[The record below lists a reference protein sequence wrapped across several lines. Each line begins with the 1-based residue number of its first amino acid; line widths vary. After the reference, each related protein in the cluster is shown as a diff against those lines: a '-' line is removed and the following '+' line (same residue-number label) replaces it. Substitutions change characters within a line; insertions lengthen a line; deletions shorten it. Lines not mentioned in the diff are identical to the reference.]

1 MLLINNLS
9 FSRNETKIFENLN
22 LSLSNKKII
31 QIKGRNGSGKT
42 TFLKVILNIL
52 EPNNGEVIWKGKN
65 IKKNIFDFYNQT
77 TFIMDNNTSTR
88 ELSVEDNINFW
99 RGLSSSKLNNEE
111 IFELLNKLNIEKYYK
126 TKVMYL
132 SSGERKKLELIRL
145 ILEQK
150 RLWVLDEPFNH
161 LDDLS
166 VEILNQTFLDHINN
180 DGIIILDDYKLKG
193 WWNDG
198 VTKAIDYFI
207 DAKKIKILNCH
218 NLFNYH
224 HQCILQKFES

>member
-1 MLLINNLS
+1 MPNKKYFYSVKMLLINNLS

-22 LSLSNKKII
+22 LSLNNKKII

-52 EPNNGEVIWKGKN
+52 EPNNGEIIWKGKN
-65 IKKNIFDFYNQT
+65 IKKNIFDFYKQT

-99 RGLSSSKLNNEE
+99 RGLSSSKLDNEE

-150 RLWVLDEPFNH
+150 KLWLLDEPFNH

-166 VEILNQTFLDHINN
+166 IEILNQTFLDHVNN
-180 DGIIILDDYKLKG
+180 DGMILFASHYDPMI
-193 WWNDG
+193 N
-198 VTKAIDYFI
+198 
-207 DAKKIKILNCH
+207 
-218 NLFNYH
+218 NLET
-224 HQCILQKFES
+224 LVLS

>member
-52 EPNNGEVIWKGKN
+52 EPKSGEIIWKGKN

-88 ELSVEDNINFW
+88 ELTIADNINFW
-99 RGLSSSKLNNEE
+99 KGLSSSKLNEKE
-111 IFELLNKLNIEKYYK
+111 IFELLKKLDIEKYYN

-132 SSGERKKLELIRL
+132 SSGEKKKLELIRL

-150 RLWVLDEPFNH
+150 KLWILDEPFNH
-161 LDDLS
+161 LDSLS
-166 VEILNQTFLDHINN
+166 IEILKQTFLDHINN
-180 DGIIILDDYKLKG
+180 EGMILFASHYDPVISNMETLE
-193 WWNDG
+193 
-198 VTKAIDYFI
+198 FI
-207 DAKKIKILNCH
+207 
-218 NLFNYH
+218 
-224 HQCILQKFES
+224 

>member
-9 FSRNETKIFENLN
+9 FSRNKTKIFEDLN

-31 QIKGRNGSGKT
+31 QIKGKNGSGKT

-52 EPNNGEVIWKGKN
+52 EPKSGEIIWKGKN

-88 ELSVEDNINFW
+88 DLSVEDNINFW
-99 RGLSSSKLNNEE
+99 RVLSSSKLNNEE
-111 IFELLNKLNIEKYYK
+111 IFELLKKLDIEKYYK
-126 TKVMYL
+126 TKAMYL
-132 SSGERKKLELIRL
+132 SSGERKKLELLRL

-150 RLWVLDEPFNH
+150 KLWILDEPFNH

-166 VEILNQTFLDHINN
+166 IEILNQTFLDHLNN
-180 DGIIILDDYKLKG
+180 DGMILFASHFNPMINNLE
-193 WWNDG
+193 
-198 VTKAIDYFI
+198 TLEFI
-207 DAKKIKILNCH
+207 
-218 NLFNYH
+218 
-224 HQCILQKFES
+224 

>member
-52 EPNNGEVIWKGKN
+52 EPNNGEIIWKGKN
-65 IKKNIFDFYNQT
+65 IKKNIFDFYKQT

-150 RLWVLDEPFNH
+150 KLWVLDEPFNH

-166 VEILNQTFLDHINN
+166 IEILNQTFLDHVNN
-180 DGIIILDDYKLKG
+180 DGMILFASHFNPII
-193 WWNDG
+193 N
-198 VTKAIDYFI
+198 
-207 DAKKIKILNCH
+207 
-218 NLFNYH
+218 NLETLEIN
-224 HQCILQKFES
+224 

>member
-9 FSRNETKIFENLN
+9 FSRNENKIFENLS
-22 LSLSNKKII
+22 LSLNNKQMI

-52 EPNNGEVIWKGKN
+52 EPKSGEIIWRGRN

-88 ELSVEDNINFW
+88 ELSVKDNINFW
-99 RGLSSSKLNNEE
+99 RGLSSSKLNNKD
-111 IFELLNKLNIEKYYK
+111 IFELLKKLDIEKYYK

-132 SSGERKKLELIRL
+132 SSGERKKLELLRL

-150 RLWVLDEPFNH
+150 KLWILDEPFNH

-166 VEILNQTFLDHINN
+166 IEILNQTFLDHVDSDGMILFASHFDPMINN
-180 DGIIILDDYKLKG
+180 LEKLEI
-193 WWNDG
+193 N
-198 VTKAIDYFI
+198 
-207 DAKKIKILNCH
+207 
-218 NLFNYH
+218 
-224 HQCILQKFES
+224 

>member
-9 FSRNETKIFENLN
+9 FFRNDTKIFENLN
-22 LSLSNKKII
+22 LTLNNKEIL

-52 EPNNGEVIWKGKN
+52 EPKSGEIIWKGQN

-88 ELSVEDNINFW
+88 ELSVVDNINFW
-99 RGLSSSKLNNEE
+99 KGLSSSKLNNEE
-111 IFELLNKLNIEKYYK
+111 IFQLLKKLDMEKYYK

-132 SSGERKKLELIRL
+132 SAGEKKKLELLRL

-150 RLWVLDEPFNH
+150 KLWVLDEPFNH

-166 VEILNQTFLDHINN
+166 IEILNQTFLDHVNN
-180 DGIIILDDYKLKG
+180 NGMILFASHFNPIISNLK
-193 WWNDG
+193 
-198 VTKAIDYFI
+198 TLEFY
-207 DAKKIKILNCH
+207 
-218 NLFNYH
+218 
-224 HQCILQKFES
+224 

>member
-9 FSRNETKIFENLN
+9 FSRNKTKIFENLN

-52 EPNNGEVIWKGKN
+52 EPNNGEIIWKGKN
-65 IKKNIFDFYNQT
+65 IKKNIFDFYKQT

-150 RLWVLDEPFNH
+150 KLWVLDEPFNH

-166 VEILNQTFLDHINN
+166 IEILNQTFLDHVNN
-180 DGIIILDDYKLKG
+180 DGMILFASHYDPIINNLETL
-193 WWNDG
+193 
-198 VTKAIDYFI
+198 V
-207 DAKKIKILNCH
+207 LN
-218 NLFNYH
+218 
-224 HQCILQKFES
+224 

>member
-9 FSRNETKIFENLN
+9 FFRNDTKIFENLN
-22 LSLSNKKII
+22 LTLNNREIL

-52 EPNNGEVIWKGKN
+52 EPKSGEIIWKGQN

-99 RGLSSSKLNNEE
+99 KGLSSSKLNNEE
-111 IFELLNKLNIEKYYK
+111 IFQLLKKLDIEKYYK
-126 TKVMYL
+126 IKVMCL
-132 SSGERKKLELIRL
+132 SAGEKKKLELLRL

-150 RLWVLDEPFNH
+150 KLWVLDEPFNH

-166 VEILNQTFLDHINN
+166 IEILNQTFLDHVNN
-180 DGIIILDDYKLKG
+180 NGIILFASHFDPI
-193 WWNDG
+193 
-198 VTKAIDYFI
+198 IS
-207 DAKKIKILNCH
+207 
-218 NLFNYH
+218 NLETLEFN
-224 HQCILQKFES
+224 

>member
-1 MLLINNLS
+1 MLLISNLS
-9 FSRNETKIFENLN
+9 FSRNEIKIFENLN
-22 LSLSNKKII
+22 LSLNNKQMI

-52 EPNNGEVIWKGKN
+52 EPKSGEIIWEGSN

-88 ELSVEDNINFW
+88 ELNVINNINFW
-99 RGLSSSKLNNEE
+99 KGLSSSKLDNEE
-111 IFELLNKLNIEKYYK
+111 IFVLLKKLDIEKYYK

-132 SSGERKKLELIRL
+132 SAGEQKKLELIRL

-150 RLWVLDEPFNH
+150 KLWVLDEPYNH

-166 VEILNQTFLDHINN
+166 IEILNQTFIDHVNN
-180 DGIIILDDYKLKG
+180 NGMILFASHFDPIIKNLETLE
-193 WWNDG
+193 
-198 VTKAIDYFI
+198 
-207 DAKKIKILNCH
+207 LN
-218 NLFNYH
+218 
-224 HQCILQKFES
+224 

>member
-22 LSLSNKKII
+22 LSLSNKNII

-52 EPNNGEVIWKGKN
+52 EPNNGEIIWKGKN
-65 IKKNIFDFYNQT
+65 IKKNIFDFYKQT

-150 RLWVLDEPFNH
+150 KLWVLDEPFNH

-166 VEILNQTFLDHINN
+166 IEILNQTFLDHVNN
-180 DGIIILDDYKLKG
+180 DGMILFASHYDPMINNLETLVLK
-193 WWNDG
+193 
-198 VTKAIDYFI
+198 
-207 DAKKIKILNCH
+207 
-218 NLFNYH
+218 
-224 HQCILQKFES
+224 

>member
-52 EPNNGEVIWKGKN
+52 EPNNGEIIWKGKN
-65 IKKNIFDFYNQT
+65 IKKNIFDFYKQT

-150 RLWVLDEPFNH
+150 KLWVLDEPFNH
-161 LDDLS
+161 LDELS
-166 VEILNQTFLDHINN
+166 IKILNQTFLDHINN
-180 DGIIILDDYKLKG
+180 DGMILFASHLDPMI
-193 WWNDG
+193 N
-198 VTKAIDYFI
+198 
-207 DAKKIKILNCH
+207 
-218 NLFNYH
+218 NLETLEFN
-224 HQCILQKFES
+224 